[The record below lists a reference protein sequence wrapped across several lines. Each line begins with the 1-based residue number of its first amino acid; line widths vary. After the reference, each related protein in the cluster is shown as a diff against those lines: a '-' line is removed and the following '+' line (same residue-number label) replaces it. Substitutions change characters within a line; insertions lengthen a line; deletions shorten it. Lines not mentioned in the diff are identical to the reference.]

1 MDFEESTGDI
11 TLEGYLMK
19 WTNACTGW
27 KDRYFILRKNILYY
41 YISKGMRYKGK
52 IHLQVAEII
61 ANEKEVL
68 KFQIDTGIKT
78 IYLWAHSEKDKTS
91 WVDSLTMANR
101 MEQINSKSKQVN
113 NTNSTGLVVKNE
125 DKDKHNLLKKIFNT
139 KVLLDEM
146 KLYNK
151 ELQDLDISNIN
162 PNKFYD
168 ILDKYQV
175 LSYFTFIFY
184 LFIFLTYLLT
194 YFTVLFY
201 LLIL

>member
-1 MDFEESTGDI
+1 
-11 TLEGYLMK
+11 
-19 WTNACTGW
+19 
-27 KDRYFILRKNILYY
+27 
-41 YISKGMRYKGK
+41 
-52 IHLQVAEII
+52 
-61 ANEKEVL
+61 
-68 KFQIDTGIKT
+68 
-78 IYLWAHSEKDKTS
+78 
-91 WVDSLTMANR
+91 
-101 MEQINSKSKQVN
+101 
-113 NTNSTGLVVKNE
+113 
-125 DKDKHNLLKKIFNT
+125 
-139 KVLLDEM
+139 VLLDEM